1 MAKYSVNHMERK
13 IILTKQFASEAKKLD
28 SDSYKILKQLRL
40 DNPGYELEMRAIK
53 NKNPKSACRNLN
65 YGNIRRYIVAREGV
79 GSDAEAQFDVVIR
92 LAKFFNNLVLFQQNA
107 IIIKLDFGN
116 RFFNALCKFHDM
128 LIVIGVVGN
137 GRTTVLHITQMV

>member
-40 DNPGYELEMRAIK
+40 DNPGYELEMRNIK

-79 GSDAEAQFDVVIR
+79 GSDVEAQFDVVIG
-92 LAKFFNNLVLFQQNA
+92 LAKKEKGPYAYVKKWFMKQYPDADIFNTPAINLN
-107 IIIKLDFGN
+107 
-116 RFFNALCKFHDM
+116 
-128 LIVIGVVGN
+128 
-137 GRTTVLHITQMV
+137 

>member
-92 LAKFFNNLVLFQQNA
+92 LAKKERGPYAYVKKWFMKQYPDADIFDTPATNQN
-107 IIIKLDFGN
+107 
-116 RFFNALCKFHDM
+116 
-128 LIVIGVVGN
+128 
-137 GRTTVLHITQMV
+137 

>member
-92 LAKFFNNLVLFQQNA
+92 LAKKERGPNAYVKKWFMKQYPDADIFNTPAINLN
-107 IIIKLDFGN
+107 
-116 RFFNALCKFHDM
+116 
-128 LIVIGVVGN
+128 
-137 GRTTVLHITQMV
+137 